1 MNKAQY
7 QHLLHTPL
15 EEELIMKRSSLMTAA
30 VGLGAAYLLRN
41 KDSRTK
47 LMSQL
52 QSMGK
57 RGAK

>member
-1 MNKAQY
+1 
-7 QHLLHTPL
+7 
-15 EEELIMKRSSLMTAA
+15 MKRSSLMTAA
-30 VGLGAAYLLRN
+30 MGLGAAYLLRN